1 MIDTEEVKKEL
12 EIHGILVEY
21 PRMKKEI
28 EELKRQVQELS
39 TELSPLRELKKI
51 IEDNGMTVPQLTD
64 KIRKGEFV
72 LVSQSKLSTGP
83 LRRLGTLVVEKEKT
97 S

>member
-1 MIDTEEVKKEL
+1 MEEAKKQL

-28 EELKRQVQELS
+28 EELERQVQELS

-51 IEDNGMTVPQLTD
+51 IEDNGMTVPQLID
-64 KIRKGEFV
+64 KIQKKEFM
-72 LVSQSKLSTGP
+72 LLSRSTSSTRFVG
-83 LRRLGTLVVEKEKT
+83 LGTLQIGKEKEKT
-97 S
+97 SQ